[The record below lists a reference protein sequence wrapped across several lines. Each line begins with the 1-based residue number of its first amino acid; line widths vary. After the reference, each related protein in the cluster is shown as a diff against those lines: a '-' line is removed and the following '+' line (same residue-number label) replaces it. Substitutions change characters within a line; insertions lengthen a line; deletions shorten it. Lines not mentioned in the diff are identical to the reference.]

1 VFFRE
6 GSAEELVKSVLAH
19 IRRVLRLQVI
29 LCNTL
34 QGPGGIQLVWEGAQM
49 EIQALLSRL
58 LGTSAGAIMGNA
70 PQATTVRNDDA
81 GGCEPRSCSIACH
94 DPRSFLM
101 GHCPPPFHTSAL
113 IQKQKIDLFLAG
125 GKDGP
130 TVIFSLSEATKRIM
144 DAHQKARS
152 GRSGKKESS
161 GVSMMMSEGQVG
173 MGGGQ
178 LVWLKGGS
186 VYEVVGLYKM
196 VRHFCDEA
204 TGLAIVSFK
213 SPSRHVATL
222 TCTCY
227 P

>member
-1 VFFRE
+1 M
-6 GSAEELVKSVLAH
+6 LACLPCPSPISDRPLPTSLSH
-19 IRRVLRLQVI
+19 LRTNPKAKNQ
-29 LCNTL
+29 
-34 QGPGGIQLVWEGAQM
+34 
-49 EIQALLSRL
+49 
-58 LGTSAGAIMGNA
+58 
-70 PQATTVRNDDA
+70 
-81 GGCEPRSCSIACH
+81 
-94 DPRSFLM
+94 SF
-101 GHCPPPFHTSAL
+101 P
-113 IQKQKIDLFLAG
+113 AG

-152 GRSGKKESS
+152 GRSGKKQYA
-161 GVSMMMSEGQVG
+161 GVSMTMSEGQVG

-213 SPSRHVATL
+213 PLSRHVATRTSTHSPSVRHL
-222 TCTCY
+222 LIA
-227 P
+227 